1 MGFLSEGRGKTF
13 HQLTQ
18 QEQDVQK
25 EEAFARA
32 TVAHDS
38 PADMCNHFF
47 CLNAAWLNEGRC
59 PGGRPSVSVNKVK
72 SRKFIGNQF
81 PRKQQ
86 SQNQKTQ
93 KTPTTTQSPGECRGD
108 RCGLFLG
115 QLDQG
120 LVGYAESTH
129 VNRPRG
135 KALLASWVGRCCR
148 L

>member
-1 MGFLSEGRGKTF
+1 MKDVGKTF

-86 SQNQKTQ
+86 SQNQKRKKHQ
-93 KTPTTTQSPGECRGD
+93 PQRSLP
-108 RCGLFLG
+108 
-115 QLDQG
+115 
-120 LVGYAESTH
+120 ESAGGIG
-129 VNRPRG
+129 V
-135 KALLASWVGRCCR
+135 ACSSDS
-148 L
+148 